1 MSELNKLGAASGLEV
16 STAVNQITE
25 EVNGINIEGGGGGT
39 GGSTNAADITV
50 SAEAEHYSGKSV
62 ENALQ
67 DVGADLTSKADALK
81 TTGEQLQAHGE
92 TLQAHNE
99 TLQSHSE
106 AITSLQNAPAGIDAG
121 KAVAM
126 SLIFG

>member
-25 EVNGINIEGGGGGT
+25 EVNGINIEGGGT

-50 SAEAEHYSGKSV
+50 SAEAEFYSGKDV
-62 ENALQ
+62 ETALQ
-67 DVGADLTSKADALK
+67 EIGSDLTEKGEGLQEYS
-81 TTGEQLQAHGE
+81 EQLKAHDD
-92 TLQAHNE
+92 TLNNHDK
-99 TLQSHSE
+99 
-106 AITSLQNAPAGIDAG
+106 AIVSNTEEIEKLKENSGGVSAGD
-121 KAVAM
+121 AVAL